1 MLFKKQKDPTG
12 LDVAIT
18 EVFSDMKG
26 FTSDADE
33 YSAMVDQLV
42 KLHTL
47 KECEK
52 PQGVSK
58 DTLLIVAGNLLGIVL
73 ILSYEK
79 TNVITTRALQFMLK
93 KGTF

>member
-1 MLFKKQKDPTG
+1 MLLKKQKQPSG
-12 LDVAIT
+12 LDIAIT
-18 EVFSDMKG
+18 DVLSDMKG

-33 YSAMVDQLV
+33 YTTMVDQLV
-42 KLHTL
+42 KLHSL
-47 KECEK
+47 KDCEK
-52 PQGVSK
+52 PQRVNK
-58 DTLLIVAGNLLGIVL
+58 DTLIIVAGNLLGIVM

>member
-1 MLFKKQKDPTG
+1 MLFKKQKNPSG
-12 LDVAIT
+12 LDSAIT
-18 EVFSDMKG
+18 DVLSDMKG
-26 FTSDADE
+26 FTSDAAE

-42 KLHTL
+42 KLHSL

-52 PQGVSK
+52 PQGISK
-58 DTLLIVAGNLLGIVL
+58 DTLLIVAGNLIGIVM